1 MNALT
6 PAAPGPQEAPQEAG
20 LPQARV
26 RRSRLSLIWLIPV
39 VAAVIAGY
47 LAWHTAA
54 DRGPMIEITFRT
66 GDGLAAGQTR
76 VRHKAVELGLVEAV
90 RLSPDLGRVVVS
102 VRMSKEATPYLTD
115 QARFWVV
122 RPRLTA
128 GSVSGIETLVSG
140 SYIEMDPGGRDGV
153 AQYAFTGLEQPP
165 GVRSDEPGRTF
176 ALKAERLGG
185 LGPGAPVFYRD
196 IVAGEV
202 LGYDL
207 GDGTGPVTLQVFI
220 RAPYDGYVH
229 RGSRF
234 WNASGLSLN
243 VGAEGVRVELASL
256 QAVLNGGVAFE
267 TPEAARRTAEAA
279 PGAEFPLYRDQAE
292 ARAAGFTTR
301 VPFVSYFETTVRGL
315 AAGAPVEFYGIQ
327 VGQVTDVALDFDA
340 AQANARVRVR
350 LEVQPERI
358 LDTGEVA
365 RTDALEVSHRLI
377 RRGMRAQLRTA
388 NYLTGQLV
396 LALDFVPDAPDVQ
409 EAELRREG
417 DAIVLPTQAG
427 GLDNILA
434 AVGDIAA
441 KLDRLPLDQ
450 IGQNLNE
457 TLRQAG
463 GALGSV
469 QELARTAN
477 REFTPTLRR
486 LPDLAA
492 GLQDTISRANRTI
505 ASFDSSYGRNST
517 IQRDLGRAIDQ
528 FSDAARAI
536 RVLADFLDRH
546 PEALVRGRAGVGA
559 TR

>member
-6 PAAPGPQEAPQEAG
+6 PATTGPQEAPQ
-20 LPQARV
+20 PARV

-47 LAWHTAA
+47 LAWRTAA
-54 DRGPMIEITFRT
+54 DHGPVIEITFRT

-76 VRHKAVELGLVEAV
+76 VRHKAVELGTVESV

-102 VRMSKEATPYLTD
+102 VRMRKEAAPYLTD
-115 QARFWVV
+115 RARFWVV
-122 RPRLTA
+122 RARLAA
-128 GSVSGIETLVSG
+128 GSISGIETLVSG
-140 SYIEMDPGGRDGV
+140 SYIEMDPGGRDGA

-176 ALKAERLGG
+176 ALKAERIGG

-207 GDGTGPVTLQVFI
+207 GDGTGPVTVQVFV
-220 RAPYDGYVH
+220 RAPYDGYVR

-234 WNASGLSLN
+234 WNASGLTVN
-243 VGAEGVRVELASL
+243 VGGEGVRVELASL

-267 TPEAARRTAEAA
+267 TPDAARRTDEAA

-292 ARAAGFTTR
+292 ARTAGYTTR

-315 AAGAPVEFYGIQ
+315 VPGAPVEFYGIQ
-327 VGQVTDVALDFDA
+327 VGQVSDVALDLD
-340 AQANARVRVR
+340 QARGDARVRVR
-350 LEVQPERI
+350 FEVQPERI
-358 LDTGEVA
+358 IDADEAA
-365 RTDALEVSHRLI
+365 RGDPVEVSRRMM

-396 LALDFVPDAPDVQ
+396 LALDFVPHAPDVQ
-409 EAELRREG
+409 EAEFRREG

-434 AVGDIAA
+434 AAGDIAA
-441 KLDRLPLDQ
+441 KLDALPLDR

-457 TLRQAG
+457 TLVQAA

-469 QELARTAN
+469 QALSRDLNQTLS
-477 REFTPTLRR
+477 PTLRR
-486 LPDLAA
+486 LPDLAS
-492 GLQDTISRANRTI
+492 GLQDTLARANRTI
-505 ASFDSSYGRNST
+505 ASFEGSYGRNSN
-517 IQRDLGRAIDQ
+517 IQRDLERAMDQ
-528 FSDAARAI
+528 FSDAARSI

-546 PEALVRGRAGVGA
+546 PEALVRGRAGA
-559 TR
+559 AR